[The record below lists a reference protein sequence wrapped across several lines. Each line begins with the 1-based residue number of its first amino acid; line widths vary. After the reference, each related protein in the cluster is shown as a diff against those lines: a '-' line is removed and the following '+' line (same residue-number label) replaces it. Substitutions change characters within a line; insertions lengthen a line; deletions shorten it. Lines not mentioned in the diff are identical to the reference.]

1 MSDNNIVLGILA
13 HVDAGKTTLSEAM
26 LYLSGKLKKLGR
38 VDHRD
43 SFLDNNS
50 LERARGITIFSKQA
64 VMPLG
69 EMTVTLLD
77 TPGHVDFS
85 AEAERSLQ
93 VLDYAVLVISGTDG
107 VQAHAETLWKL
118 LERYN
123 MPVFIFVTKMDL
135 PGCDRQEIMDGL
147 RTRLSERCVDFSAEG
162 EALFESAAMCSE
174 EAMDEYIETG
184 SIGAERLRDMLR
196 RREIFPCCFGSGL
209 RTEGVAE
216 FLNTLE
222 LYARPGDYS
231 EDFSARVYKIARD
244 AQGNRMTFMKV
255 TGGALRVRILMK
267 YADRDGNAFE
277 EKISQLRIYSGA
289 KYDTAE
295 TVLPGQI
302 CAALGL
308 TGTYPGQGLGAA
320 GDFAEPLLEP
330 VMSYRVILPPQSEP
344 AVLLP
349 KLMQLDQEDPQLHI
363 VWNERTREISVQLM
377 GRVQAEIFRSLVKER
392 FDTDITLDTGRIMY
406 RETIKDTVEGVGHF
420 EPLRH
425 YAEVHLLL
433 EPLPRG
439 SGIELSSSCPEDELE
454 RNWQRLIL
462 THLAEKQHIG
472 VLTGSPVTDIRF
484 TLAAGRAHIKH
495 TEGGDFRQ
503 ATYRAVRQGLMQAE
517 SVLLEPWYSFVL
529 EVPAEQIG
537 RAISDVRAMNG
548 EIDSPEDTGGM
559 MRLEGAAPVAGM
571 NEYMQE
577 LLAYTH
583 GRGRL
588 SLTPGGYRACRD
600 QQKIVDAIGYEA
612 ERDTDNRADSV
623 FCSHGAGVNIPW
635 DQVKDY
641 MHLESCLKPPVEETA
656 PAAAPRYRSLSIDD
670 RELEA
675 IMEREFGK
683 IKRPQYSARQVNA
696 AASEPAFEKK
706 PEFIIVDGY
715 NLIFAWDE
723 LKKLAADRLDLARG
737 RLMDMLSNYCGFT
750 KAKLVLVFD
759 GFRTPGNPGSREDYH
774 NINVAFTKDGETGD
788 AYIERLADEIG
799 KNYSVRV
806 VTSDNLIRLS
816 ALRSGVLRCSS
827 GEFKNEV
834 EWVLGQIDAVL
845 KKSNESAHKT
855 RIADK
860 INGKQ

>member
-107 VQAHAETLWKL
+107 VQAHTETLWKL

-123 MPVFIFVTKMDL
+123 VPVLIFVTKMDL
-135 PGCDRQEIMDGL
+135 PGCDRQKIMDGL

-184 SIGAERLRDMLR
+184 SIGTKRMRDMLR

-216 FLNTLE
+216 FLDILE

-255 TGGALRVRILMK
+255 TGGTLRVRSLMK

-308 TGTYPGQGLGAA
+308 TETYPGQGLGAA

-330 VMSYRVILPPQSEP
+330 VMSYRVILPPQSDP

-439 SGIELSSSCPEDELE
+439 SGIELSSSCPEDELD
-454 RNWQRLIL
+454 RSWQRLIL

-548 EIDSPEDTGGM
+548 EIDSPEDAGGM

-588 SLTPGGYRACRD
+588 SLTPGGYRVCRD
-600 QQKIVDAIGYEA
+600 QQKIVDAIGYEP
-612 ERDTDNRADSV
+612 ERDTDNPADSV

-696 AASEPAFEKK
+696 AASEPVFEKK

-860 INGKQ
+860 IDGKQ

>member
-69 EMTVTLLD
+69 EMTVSLLD

-107 VQAHAETLWKL
+107 VQAHTETLWKL

-123 MPVFIFVTKMDL
+123 VPVFIFVTKMDL

-184 SIGAERLRDMLR
+184 SIGTKRMRDMLR

-255 TGGALRVRILMK
+255 TGGALRVRSLMK

-330 VMSYRVILPPQSEP
+330 VMSYRVILQPQSDP

-439 SGIELSSSCPEDELE
+439 SGIELSSSCPEDELD
-454 RNWQRLIL
+454 RSWQRLIL

-537 RAISDVRAMNG
+537 RAISDVRTMNG
-548 EIDSPEDTGGM
+548 EIDSPEDAGGM

-588 SLTPGGYRACRD
+588 SLTPGGYRPCRD
-600 QQKIVDAIGYEA
+600 QQKIADAIGYEP
-612 ERDTDNRADSV
+612 ERDTDNPADSV

-635 DQVKDY
+635 DQAKDY
-641 MHLESCLKPPVEETA
+641 MHLESCLKPPVEEAA

-723 LKKLAADRLDLARG
+723 LKKLAADRLNLARG